1 MKLFGRFH
9 EMSLNQV
16 SLYHTPIGEIKD
28 IMDKHPEM
36 QVIVKEYRPRKNTRE
51 VGKSY
56 TQLRPNR
63 KMKVVEQKETVI
75 FHPDFAKIHQ
85 VTLVND
91 LGFMK
96 ISLYSEPTNHQE
108 VEKYLKLKP
117 VPEAKKKEKL
127 EMTISKLD
135 PNTAHEREFH
145 VEHVK
150 ANKSKKK

>member
-16 SLYHTPIGEIKD
+16 SLYHTPLGEIKD

-63 KMKVVEQKETVI
+63 KMKVVEQKETII
-75 FHPDFAKIHQ
+75 FHPDFAKRHQ

-96 ISLYSEPTNHQE
+96 ISLYSEPTNHRE
-108 VEKYLKLKP
+108 VEHYLKLKS
-117 VPEAKKKEKL
+117 VPEAKKKERTEMSIAKL
-127 EMTISKLD
+127 NPD
-135 PNTAHEREFH
+135 GAHERAFH

-150 ANKSKKK
+150 VNKNKKK